1 MIYPIKLEAP
11 LKDYLW
17 GGTILKEKYGKE
29 SNLDKV
35 AESWELSCHKDGN
48 SLIVNGE
55 YEGLTLPQ
63 YIEKVGNGVL
73 GKNMSNFPDKDTFP
87 ILIKLIDANDNLSV
101 QVHPENEYALRVEN
115 EYGKTEMWY
124 VIEALPDAK
133 LIYGLNQT
141 VTKDVFQKSISE
153 GTLLDICNV
162 VNVKKGDVFFIPA
175 GTLHGIGKGIVIA
188 EVQQNSN
195 TTYRV
200 FDYNRVGVDGKPRE
214 LHIEKA
220 VDVTNLNKQEITELD
235 GSNTEKTQSYTKQLL
250 STCEY
255 FTTSSLKL
263 NGVYEGNVD
272 DKTFCSLLCLDTT
285 DSIKFSSAHGD
296 ISLKKGE
303 TLFLQADYGNYT
315 LDGTGEV
322 LISSI

>member
-1 MIYPIKLEAP
+1 MVYPIKLKAP

-17 GGTILKEKYGKE
+17 GGNLLRDKYGKISE
-29 SNLDKV
+29 LDKV
-35 AESWELSCHKDGN
+35 AESWELSCHKDG
-48 SLIVNGE
+48 SSIILNGK
-55 YEGLTLPQ
+55 YEGLSLPE
-63 YIEKVGNGVL
+63 YIQEIDNDAL
-73 GKNMSNFPDKDTFP
+73 GKNMSKFPEKDTFP

-101 QVHPENEYALRVEN
+101 QVHPENEYALRVEG

-133 LIYGLNQT
+133 LIYGLNQD
-141 VTKDVFQKSISE
+141 VTKEIFEKSISD

-175 GTLHGIGKGIVIA
+175 GTLHGIGKGIIIA

-200 FDYNRVGVDGKPRE
+200 FDYNRVGVDGKQRE

-220 VDVTNLNKQEITELD
+220 VDVTNLNKQKLIELD
-235 GSNTEKTQSYTKQLL
+235 DSTTEKTENYTKQLL

-263 NGVYEGNVD
+263 SGTYNGNIDESS
-272 DKTFCSLLCLDTT
+272 FCSLLCLDSEE
-285 DSIKFSSAHGD
+285 DIKLSSSNGD

-303 TLFLQADYGNYT
+303 TLFLQANYGDYVLTGN
-315 LDGTGEV
+315 GEV
-322 LISSI
+322 LISHI